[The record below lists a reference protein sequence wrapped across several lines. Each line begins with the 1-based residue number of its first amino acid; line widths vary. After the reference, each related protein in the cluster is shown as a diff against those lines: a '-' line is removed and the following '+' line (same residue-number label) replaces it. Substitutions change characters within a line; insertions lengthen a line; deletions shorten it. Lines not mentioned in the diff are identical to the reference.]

1 MTQRALVIFGGTGDL
16 ASRMLFP
23 ALYFLEVEG
32 LLPPGLRIVGSGR
45 ADLGPSA
52 FQGLVEKAVRSRA
65 GTHFN
70 AEVFA
75 SFVARLGF
83 AKIDATS
90 QADFAALAR
99 DIGPETETTYFLSTS
114 PSLYGA
120 IAGHLA
126 AAGLAHARARI
137 VLEKPIGRDLIS
149 SRAINEAVGRA
160 FAEERI
166 FRIDHYL
173 GKETVQNLLALR
185 FANTL
190 FEPLWN
196 ANSIEHV
203 QITIAET
210 VGLEGRASY
219 YDEYGALRDMVQNH
233 LLQLVCLIAMEPP
246 ASLDPEAVRN
256 EKVKVL
262 RGLRPI
268 TQNTV
273 ATDTVRGQYRAGA
286 VEGAAVKG
294 YRDEMDGFAASAE
307 TFVAIRAHIDNW
319 RWAGVPFYLRTGKRL
334 AERRTQIFIQFR
346 QVPHSIFPRAQIIPN
361 SLIIDLQPDERI
373 SLQLMNSTP
382 GLVREGL
389 ALRQLPLNL
398 SFDAAYGGADR
409 RRRIAYERL
418 LLDAMEG
425 RSTLFVRR
433 DEIEAAWGWID
444 GVAAGWESVGT
455 ELKTYAAGTWGPQGA
470 AGLVWRFRNSPENDG
485 SFDANF

>member
-1 MTQRALVIFGGTGDL
+1 MTKRALVIFGGTGDL
-16 ASRMLFP
+16 ARRMLFP
-23 ALYFLEVEG
+23 ALYFLDVEG
-32 LLPPGLRIVGSGR
+32 LLAANLRVIGTGR
-45 ADLGPSA
+45 TAMSA
-52 FQGLVEKAVRSRA
+52 QAFEDMVAEAVRARA
-65 GTHFN
+65 GAHFD
-70 AEVFA
+70 AAVFTRFA
-75 SFVARLGF
+75 ARLGF
-83 AKIDATS
+83 AKMDS
-90 QADFAALAR
+90 QNQADFDALAQM
-99 DIGPETETTYFLSTS
+99 IGIETETTYFLSTS

-126 AAGLAHARARI
+126 SAGLAHAQARI
-137 VLEKPIGRDLIS
+137 VLEKPIGRDLLS

-160 FAEERI
+160 FREEHI
-166 FRIDHYL
+166 LRIDHYL

-219 YDEYGALRDMVQNH
+219 YDDYGALRDMVQNH

-262 RGLRPI
+262 RCLRPI
-268 TQNTV
+268 TPES
-273 ATDTVRGQYRAGA
+273 AERDTVRGQYRAGA
-286 VEGAAVKG
+286 VDGMAVKG
-294 YRDEMDGFAASAE
+294 YREELEGFAARAE
-307 TFVAIRAHIDNW
+307 TFVAIRAHVDNW

-334 AERRTQIFIQFR
+334 AQRRTQVVIQFR
-346 QVPHSIFPRAQIIPN
+346 QVPHSIFPRAQITPN
-361 SLIIDLQPDERI
+361 ALIIDLQPDERI
-373 SLQLMNSTP
+373 SMQLMNSTP
-382 GLVREGL
+382 GLARDGL
-389 ALRQLPLNL
+389 ALKQLPLNL

-444 GVAAGWESVGT
+444 GIVAGWEALGI
-455 ELKTYAAGTWGPQGA
+455 EPKPYPAGTWGPQGA
-470 AGLVWRFRNSPENDG
+470 AGLVERHEHAWHE
-485 SFDANF
+485 

>member
-16 ASRMLFP
+16 ARRMLFP
-23 ALYFLEVEG
+23 ALYFLDVEG
-32 LLPPGLRIVGSGR
+32 LLVPSLRIIGTGR
-45 ADLGPSA
+45 SA
-52 FQGLVEKAVRSRA
+52 MTAQAFEDMVLQAVRARA
-65 GTHFN
+65 GAHFD
-70 AEVFA
+70 AAVFKTFA
-75 SFVARLGF
+75 TRLGF
-83 AKIDATS
+83 AKIESHT
-90 QADFAALAR
+90 QADFDALAR
-99 DIGPETETTYFLSTS
+99 DIGLETETTYFLSTS

-120 IAGHLA
+120 IAGHLG
-126 AAGLAHARARI
+126 AAGLAHGRSRI

-149 SRAINEAVGRA
+149 SRAINEAVGQA
-160 FAEERI
+160 FREERI
-166 FRIDHYL
+166 LRIDHYL

-219 YDEYGALRDMVQNH
+219 YDDYGALRDMVQNH

-262 RGLRPI
+262 RCLRPI
-268 TQNTV
+268 TPDSV
-273 ATDTVRGQYRAGA
+273 ERDTVRGQYRAGA
-286 VEGAAVKG
+286 VGGMAVKG
-294 YRDEMDGFAASAE
+294 YPDEMEGFAARAE
-307 TFVAIRAHIDNW
+307 TFVAIRAHVDNW

-334 AERRTQIFIQFR
+334 AQRRTQVVIQFR
-346 QVPHSIFPRAQIIPN
+346 QVPHSIFPRAQITPN
-361 SLIIDLQPDERI
+361 ALIIDLQPDERI
-373 SLQLMNSTP
+373 SLLLMNSTP
-382 GLVREGL
+382 GLARDGL
-389 ALRQLPLNL
+389 ALKQLPLNL

-418 LLDAMEG
+418 MLDAMEG

-444 GVAAGWESVGT
+444 GIVAGWDALAIEP
-455 ELKTYAAGTWGPQGA
+455 KPYPAGTWGPQGA
-470 AGLVWRFRNSPENDG
+470 AGLVERHEHAWHE
-485 SFDANF
+485 

>member
-1 MTQRALVIFGGTGDL
+1 MMQRALVIFGGTGDL
-16 ASRMLFP
+16 ARRMLFP
-23 ALYFLEVEG
+23 ALYFLEAEG
-32 LLPPGLRIVGSGR
+32 LLPAGLRIFGTGR
-45 ADLGPSA
+45 SAMDAPA
-52 FQGLVEKAVRSRA
+52 FQAMVEEAVRARA
-65 GTHFN
+65 GARFDG
-70 AEVFA
+70 AVFGA
-75 SFVARLGF
+75 FAARLAF
-83 AKIDATS
+83 AKIDAS
-90 QADFAALAR
+90 VQADFDALAR
-99 DIGPETETTYFLSTS
+99 AIGLEAETTFFLSTS
-114 PSLYGA
+114 PSVYGA

-126 AAGLAHARARI
+126 AAGLAHERARI

-149 SRAINEAVGRA
+149 SRAINEAVGKV

-262 RGLRPI
+262 RCLRPF
-268 TQNTV
+268 TQDSV
-273 ATDTVRGQYRAGA
+273 AQDTVRGQYRAGA
-286 VEGAAVKG
+286 VGGAAVKG
-294 YRDEMDGFAASAE
+294 YHEEMEGFAARAE

-334 AERRTQIFIQFR
+334 AQRRTQVFIQFR
-346 QVPHSIFPRAQIIPN
+346 QVPHSIFPRSQIIPN
-361 SLIIDLQPDERI
+361 SLIIDLQPDECI

-382 GLVREGL
+382 GLARDGL

-418 LLDAMEG
+418 LLDALEG

-444 GVAAGWESVGT
+444 GLVAGWEILRI
-455 ELKTYAAGTWGPQGA
+455 EPKPYPAGTWGPQGA
-470 AGLVWRFRNSPENDG
+470 AGLVERHQHSWQE
-485 SFDANF
+485 

>member
-1 MTQRALVIFGGTGDL
+1 MMQRALVIFGGTGDL
-16 ASRMLFP
+16 ARRMLFP
-23 ALYFLEVEG
+23 ALYFLEAEG
-32 LLPPGLRIVGSGR
+32 LLPPGLRIFGTGR
-45 ADLGPSA
+45 SAMDAPA
-52 FQGLVEKAVRSRA
+52 FQAMVEEAVRARA
-65 GTHFN
+65 TTHFSLD
-70 AEVFA
+70 VFA
-75 SFVARLGF
+75 AFAARLAF
-83 AKIDATS
+83 AKIDAS
-90 QADFAALAR
+90 AQADFDALALA
-99 DIGPETETTYFLSTS
+99 IGPDAEITFFLSTS
-114 PSLYGA
+114 PSVYGA
-120 IAGHLA
+120 ISGHLA
-126 AAGLAHARARI
+126 AAGLAHERTRI

-149 SRAINEAVGRA
+149 SRAINEAVGKA

-219 YDEYGALRDMVQNH
+219 YDDYGALRDMVQNH

-262 RGLRPI
+262 RCLRPF
-268 TQNTV
+268 TLDSV
-273 ATDTVRGQYRAGA
+273 AQDTVRGQYRAGA
-286 VEGAAVKG
+286 VGGAAVKG
-294 YRDEMDGFAASAE
+294 YPDEMEGFAARAE

-334 AERRTQIFIQFR
+334 AERRTQVFIQFR
-346 QVPHSIFPRAQIIPN
+346 QVPHSIFPRSQIIPN
-361 SLIIDLQPDERI
+361 SLIIDLQPDECI
-373 SLQLMNSTP
+373 SLQLMNSTH
-382 GLVREGL
+382 GLARDGL
-389 ALRQLPLNL
+389 ALKQLPLNL

-444 GVAAGWESVGT
+444 GLVAGWEALRI
-455 ELKTYAAGTWGPQGA
+455 EPKPYPAGTWGPQGA
-470 AGLVWRFRNSPENDG
+470 AGLVERHQHSWQE
-485 SFDANF
+485 